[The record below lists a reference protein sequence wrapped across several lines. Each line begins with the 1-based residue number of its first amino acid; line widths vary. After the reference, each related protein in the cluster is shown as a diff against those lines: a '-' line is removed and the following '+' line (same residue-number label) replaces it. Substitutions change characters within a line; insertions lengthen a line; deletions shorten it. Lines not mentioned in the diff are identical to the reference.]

1 MCGIHLVIH
10 SQHTKNDKGT
20 LSRSWSYNDYMKSGF
35 IAGMLR
41 GTDSSGMFQI
51 NTKGNPFLH
60 KLPLPGFYFTEDAMA
75 QQFLNDVDECPINV
89 GHVRAATTGK
99 VNMQNAH
106 PFATRVRAD
115 GTYIIG
121 VHNGSLNTG
130 WKSKLGGQG
139 YDVDSEWALNLI
151 AQEGADAFEEIEG
164 SFSFVWWD
172 KRNPEHVLFA
182 RNDARP
188 MVLARSTDGKSIV
201 GASESGMINWLVE
214 REKLSIED
222 DMYETEAGKMYRID
236 TSKELLIVEDLGYF
250 PEKWNYT
257 PSSYSYNNNNNT
269 PTVIGNPP
277 IGTVSN
283 IGDASK
289 ILRPAPLGEPV
300 EGSVSTEIARLRRE
314 QAMDDGLPYDEWD
327 FQGFIAAEED
337 MMDTVRMKTLL
348 EDTKNALSIGRT
360 RLSKGESGPT
370 PLVEYYPE
378 SDDHLEY
385 GADDWVHPMYQPPKE
400 WYSVEGT
407 SAGERKL
414 AELDGSFGVMVTY
427 EPVDFD
433 DKDGVVV
440 GEILEPGDTRNAL
453 AFIRGQNIITYT
465 EELKDR
471 MVQAVIIGVAG
482 VTNGEPEY
490 IVAPL
495 NEKGMAGVQALAA

>member
-1 MCGIHLVIH
+1 MCGIHLVLH

-20 LSRSWSYNDYMKSGF
+20 ITRSWVYNDYMKSGF

-75 QQFLNDVDECPINV
+75 QTFLNDVDECPINV

-130 WKSKLGGQG
+130 WKNKLGGQG

-172 KRNPEHVLFA
+172 MRNPEHVLFA

-188 MVLARSTDGKSIV
+188 MVLARSADGKSIV

-214 REKLSIED
+214 REKMSMED

-236 TSKELLIVEDLGYF
+236 TSKELLVVEDLGYF
-250 PEKWNYT
+250 PEKWNYVPNYTSLT
-257 PSSYSYNNNNNT
+257 P
-269 PTVIGNPP
+269 IKKEEE
-277 IGTVSN
+277 
-283 IGDASK
+283 ASK

-300 EGSVSTEIARLRRE
+300 SGAVSEEIHRLRRE
-314 QAMDDGLPYDEWD
+314 QALDDGLPYDEWD
-327 FQGFIAAEED
+327 FQGWAQAEEYQMED
-337 MMDTVRMKTLL
+337 AQMKRVLGDAK
-348 EDTKNALSIGRT
+348 EALATGRR
-360 RLSKGESGPT
+360 RLALGENIT
-370 PLVEYYPE
+370 PLIAYHPEEGVE
-378 SDDHLEY
+378 DEY
-385 GADDWVHPMYQPPKE
+385 SAQEWVNPMYQPPSE
-400 WYSVEGT
+400 WYSVENT
-407 SAGERKL
+407 TAGERRL

-482 VTNGEPEY
+482 ISNNEPEY

-495 NEKGMAGVQALAA
+495 NEKGMEGIQALVA